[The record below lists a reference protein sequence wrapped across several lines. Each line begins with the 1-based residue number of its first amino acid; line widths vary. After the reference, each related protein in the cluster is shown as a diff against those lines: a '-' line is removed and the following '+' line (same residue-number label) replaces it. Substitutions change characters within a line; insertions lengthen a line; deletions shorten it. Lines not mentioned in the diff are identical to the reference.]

1 MPTHHHRSLAR
12 WSTVASLAVVVVGLL
27 GAVPLAGTGPA
38 QVAFPAA
45 PAPGRF
51 VVDEARLIEP
61 LHQVDIE
68 GLAGELKREHG
79 YPVTVVTIRSLS
91 SHGAGGYTIERY
103 ASEMLKGWPPDADRQ
118 GYGLTL
124 LVSAD
129 DQLARIELGSA
140 WRGVHDGRAREI
152 MDHLILPAFRR
163 GEFSKGILAAVKGFD
178 AMGRGRRLPG
188 ESRFGWLIPAALAPA
203 DQPWWL
209 MPAIA
214 AVCHGARWRRHL
226 ARTERAQGPRVGR
239 CRVLGRDPDLA
250 SDRPG
255 QGRRLGRQRRLGEH
269 RRDRKVVVALRS
281 PASAPDSAR
290 GWPPSRPA

>member
-1 MPTHHHRSLAR
+1 MPTHHHRSWAR
-12 WSTVASLAVVVVGLL
+12 SNTIASLVVVMIGFL

-38 QVAFPAA
+38 QVTFPAA
-45 PAPGRF
+45 PASGGF
-51 VVDEARLIEP
+51 VVDEARLIAP

-68 GLAGELKREHG
+68 GVAGELKREHG
-79 YPVTVVTIRSLS
+79 YPVSVVTIRSLS
-91 SHGAGGYTIERY
+91 AHGAAGYTIERY

-118 GYGLTL
+118 SYGLTL
-124 LVSAD
+124 LVSAED
-129 DQLARIELGSA
+129 RVARIELGSA

-163 GEFSKGILAAVKGFD
+163 GEFSEGILAAVKGFD

-214 AVCHGARWRRHL
+214 AGVIALVGAVISL
-226 ARTERAQGPRVGR
+226 ARSGRKGLAWAVTGFLGVILLSRAI
-239 CRVLGRDPDLA
+239 
-250 SDRPG
+250 
-255 QGRRLGRQRRLGEH
+255 
-269 RRDRKVVVALRS
+269 AL
-281 PASAPDSAR
+281 AR
-290 GWPPSRPA
+290 GDDSGDSGGSESTGATGKW